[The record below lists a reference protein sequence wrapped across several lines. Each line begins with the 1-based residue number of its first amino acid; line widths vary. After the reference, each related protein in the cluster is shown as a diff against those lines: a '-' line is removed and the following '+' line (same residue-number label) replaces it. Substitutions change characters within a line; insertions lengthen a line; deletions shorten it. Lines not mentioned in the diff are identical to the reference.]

1 MAYGVQTIRGS
12 GRILGWLALVAAF
25 AALNGC
31 STYTLGGESGRLPA
45 QTDILER
52 SRMQLAKPPPAA
64 AECIA
69 ENARAAGVVAQMRP
83 LYGYES
89 VGVIVTTRIAG
100 DYVAVFTLSRSEGG
114 ARAETTTY
122 AGVPDREA
130 VLRRL
135 TQGC

>member
-31 STYTLGGESGRLPA
+31 STFTLGGRSEKPPA
-45 QTDILER
+45 QTDVLER
-52 SRMQLAKPPPAA
+52 SRMQLVKPPQAA

-69 ENARAAGVVAQMRP
+69 ENARAAGVAAQMRP

-89 VGVIVTTRIAG
+89 VGVIVTSRIAG
-100 DYVAVFTLSRSEGG
+100 DHVAVFTLTRSEGG

-122 AGVPDREA
+122 ADVPDREA
-130 VLRRL
+130 LLRRL